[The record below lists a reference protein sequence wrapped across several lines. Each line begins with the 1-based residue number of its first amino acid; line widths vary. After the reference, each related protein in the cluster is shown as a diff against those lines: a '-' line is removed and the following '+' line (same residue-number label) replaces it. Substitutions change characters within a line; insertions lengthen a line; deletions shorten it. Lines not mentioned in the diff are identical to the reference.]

1 MREYSVCANRYS
13 LIFFELVIY
22 FAILLEEKM
31 NQKEQFRISKKCINL
46 VKNIEKDINMSEIVN
61 FYSVSENK
69 FFMLFVIILSSQ
81 RDTDKTNLTG

>member
-1 MREYSVCANRYS
+1 
-13 LIFFELVIY
+13 
-22 FAILLEEKM
+22 M